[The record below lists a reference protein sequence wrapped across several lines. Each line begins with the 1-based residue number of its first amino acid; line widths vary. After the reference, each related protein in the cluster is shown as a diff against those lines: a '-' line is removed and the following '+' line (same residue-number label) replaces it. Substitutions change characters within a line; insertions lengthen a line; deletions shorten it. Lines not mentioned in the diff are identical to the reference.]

1 MQIKSRWFSGLG
13 RAQKRDA
20 AGSEKESEFINLFCD
35 CVLGTEYAAVGTA
48 SFTLITLSCEV
59 V

>member
-1 MQIKSRWFSGLG
+1 MKSRWISGLG
-13 RAQKRDA
+13 RAQKRDT
-20 AGSEKESEFINLFCD
+20 AGSEKESKFVNLFCGY
-35 CVLGTEYAAVGTA
+35 VLGMEYAAVGTA